1 MHARRKEK
9 KKMKIITKKQ
19 GEKIAEQM
27 TIQLKILL
35 KSHGVTPKEKHL
47 MTYKNKLLKSLGVKI
62 K

>member
-1 MHARRKEK
+1 
-9 KKMKIITKKQ
+9 MKIITKKQ

-47 MTYKNKLLKSLGVKI
+47 IIYKKKLLQSLGVKNENN
-62 K
+62 